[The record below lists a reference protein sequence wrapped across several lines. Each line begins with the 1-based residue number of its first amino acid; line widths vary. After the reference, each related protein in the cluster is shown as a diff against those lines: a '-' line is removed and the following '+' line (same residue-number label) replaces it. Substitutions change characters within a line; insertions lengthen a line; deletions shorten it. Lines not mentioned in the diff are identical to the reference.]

1 MQRLAKIGA
10 TLRNNWKK
18 SIAAGL
24 AGTYLVQWQKQKW
37 EDNDY
42 MRALAREAYS
52 YGSQCMGVDAKNY
65 AVTVI
70 LNPVSGG
77 VKGRTLYEAHCAP
90 LLHLA
95 GFKVSVIRTESDGQ
109 AKEIMQLM
117 KDADA
122 VLVAGGDG
130 TVMEVV
136 TGLMRREDRD
146 AAAQVPIGIL
156 PVGKNNLT
164 AKSLFPGADNQ
175 VRLLGEATMAVVRQL
190 RRPTGVIEVEN
201 QTVGKSIYAMSQ
213 LDLGAWKDTR
223 LLIDKWF
230 LSFDWMKQYTPQ
242 ALYARAYL
250 TKNKYL
256 TLDCN
261 LEVKYQEKVKRDNGP
276 AAESG
281 NIGNG
286 EKAGQGIFSSWFG
299 GQKVE
304 EKTKTLPALLQW
316 QTKEHHGSGM
326 TIESNGEELK
336 ASLAPLC
343 TTLGDFTSYGAS
355 LMDSRSAN
363 HPGATNIT
371 SPAILISPI
380 VQPEIEEQE
389 NVLNEEEGRK
399 ICVDGDDIEFSG
411 PLMITFLKDRI
422 SLFCSKSLV
431 REEIP
436 SSSAPPSQRWS
447 SVSSLSLARRAKI

>member
-1 MQRLAKIGA
+1 MQRLAKIGT

-42 MRALAREAYS
+42 MRALARWPDFYLCSTNLDLVILQSIMSYVPSLRHILFREAYS

-164 AKSLFPGADNQ
+164 AKSLFPGAENQ

-190 RRPTGVIEVEN
+190 RRPTGVMEVN
-201 QTVGKSIYAMSQ
+201 FGP
-213 LDLGAWKDTR
+213 LD
-223 LLIDKWF
+223 F
-230 LSFDWMKQYTPQ
+230 
-242 ALYARAYL
+242 
-250 TKNKYL
+250 
-256 TLDCN
+256 
-261 LEVKYQEKVKRDNGP
+261 EVHTYY
-276 AAESG
+276 
-281 NIGNG
+281 
-286 EKAGQGIFSSWFG
+286 IFSGGKPDSW
-299 GQKVE
+299 QKHLCHEPVGPRSLE
-304 EKTKTLPALLQW
+304 GHAVIDRQMVSLL
-316 QTKEHHGSGM
+316 
-326 TIESNGEELK
+326 
-336 ASLAPLC
+336 
-343 TTLGDFTSYGAS
+343 
-355 LMDSRSAN
+355 
-363 HPGATNIT
+363 
-371 SPAILISPI
+371 
-380 VQPEIEEQE
+380 
-389 NVLNEEEGRK
+389 
-399 ICVDGDDIEFSG
+399 
-411 PLMITFLKDRI
+411 
-422 SLFCSKSLV
+422 
-431 REEIP
+431 
-436 SSSAPPSQRWS
+436 
-447 SVSSLSLARRAKI
+447 

>member
-1 MQRLAKIGA
+1 MQRIMKIGT

-37 EDNDY
+37 EDNEY
-42 MRALAREAYS
+42 MRALAREAYT
-52 YGSQCMGVDAKNY
+52 YGSQCMSVDAANY

-77 VKGRTLYEAHCAP
+77 VKGRTLYETHCAP

-146 AAAQVPIGIL
+146 AAAKVPIGIL

-164 AKSLFPGADNQ
+164 AKGLFPGMDNQ

-190 RRPTGVIEVEN
+190 RRPTGVMQVEN
-201 QTVGKSIYAMSQ
+201 QTVGKSIYAMNQ

-230 LSFDWMKQYTPQ
+230 LSFDWMKKYIPQ
-242 ALYARAYL
+242 ALYGRAYL
-250 TKNKYL
+250 FKHKDL
-256 TLDCN
+256 TLDCH
-261 LEVKYQEKVKRDNGP
+261 LEVKYQESV
-276 AAESG
+276 ESDYETV
-281 NIGNG
+281 G
-286 EKAGQGIFSSWFG
+286 EGESSEKGGLFSWFG

-304 EKTKTLPALLQW
+304 TKPQTPPKVLQW
-316 QTKEHHGSGM
+316 QSREYHGSGL
-326 TIESNGEELK
+326 TIEPGEGELK
-336 ASLAPLC
+336 ASLAPACL
-343 TTLGDFTSYGAS
+343 TLGDFTSHGAS
-355 LMDSRSAN
+355 LLLSRSAN
-363 HPGATNIT
+363 HPEATNIS

-380 VQPEIEEQE
+380 NQPVSEEKQDGQAE
-389 NVLNEEEGRK
+389 GEEKERK
-399 ICVDGDDIEFSG
+399 ICVDGDDVEFTD
-411 PLMITFLKDRI
+411 PLMITYLRDRL

-431 REEIP
+431 KEEISP
-436 SSSAPPSQRWS
+436 ASAPPQRWS
-447 SVSSLSLARRAKI
+447 PVSNLSLARRAKI

>member
-1 MQRLAKIGA
+1 MQRIVKIGT

-37 EDNDY
+37 EDNEY

-52 YGSQCMGVDAKNY
+52 YGSQCMSVDAANY

-77 VKGRTLYEAHCAP
+77 VKGRTLYETHCAP

-146 AAAQVPIGIL
+146 AAAKVPIGIL

-164 AKSLFPGADNQ
+164 AKGLFPGMDNQ

-190 RRPTGVIEVEN
+190 RRPTGVMQVEN
-201 QTVGKSIYAMSQ
+201 QTVGKSIYAMNQ

-230 LSFDWMKQYTPQ
+230 LSFDWMKKYIPQ
-242 ALYARAYL
+242 ALYGRAYL
-250 TKNKYL
+250 FKHKDL
-256 TLDCN
+256 MLDCN
-261 LEVKYQEKVKRDNGP
+261 LEVKYQESVKDDH
-276 AAESG
+276 ETV
-281 NIGNG
+281 G
-286 EKAGQGIFSSWFG
+286 EGVSDKGGLFSWFG

-304 EKTKTLPALLQW
+304 ARPQTPPKVLQW
-316 QTKEHHGSGM
+316 QSKEYHGSGL
-326 TIESNGEELK
+326 TIEPGEGELT
-336 ASLAPLC
+336 ASLAPACL
-343 TTLGDFTSYGAS
+343 TLGDFTSHGAS
-355 LMDSRSAN
+355 LLLSRSAN
-363 HPGATNIT
+363 HPEATNIS

-380 VQPEIEEQE
+380 NQPVSEEKQDGQAE
-389 NVLNEEEGRK
+389 GEEKERK
-399 ICVDGDDIEFSG
+399 ICVDGDDVEFTD
-411 PLMITFLKDRI
+411 PLMITYLRDRL

-431 REEIP
+431 KEEISTP
-436 SSSAPPSQRWS
+436 SAPPQRWS
-447 SVSSLSLARRAKI
+447 PVSNLSLARRAKI

>member
-1 MQRLAKIGA
+1 MQRIVKIGT

-18 SIAAGL
+18 SIVAGL

-37 EDNDY
+37 EDNEY

-52 YGSQCMGVDAKNY
+52 YGSQCMSVDAANY

-77 VKGRTLYEAHCAP
+77 VKGRTLYETHCAP

-146 AAAQVPIGIL
+146 AAAKVPIGIL

-164 AKSLFPGADNQ
+164 AKELFPGVDNQ

-190 RRPTGVIEVEN
+190 RRPTGVMQVEN
-201 QTVGKSIYAMSQ
+201 QTVGKSIYAMNQ

-230 LSFDWMKQYTPQ
+230 LSFDWMKKYIPQ
-242 ALYARAYL
+242 ALYGRAYL
-250 TKNKYL
+250 FKQKDL

-261 LEVKYQEKVKRDNGP
+261 LEVKYQECVEGENDKVV
-276 AAESG
+276 A
-281 NIGNG
+281 G
-286 EKAGQGIFSSWFG
+286 EGVSEKGGLFSWLG

-304 EKTKTLPALLQW
+304 ARPQTPPKALQW
-316 QTKEHHGSGM
+316 QSKEYHGSGL
-326 TIESNGEELK
+326 TIGAGEGELK
-336 ASLAPLC
+336 ASLAPTCL
-343 TTLGDFTSYGAS
+343 TLGDFTSHGAS
-355 LMDSRSAN
+355 LLASRSAN
-363 HPGATNIT
+363 HPEATNIS

-380 VQPEIEEQE
+380 NQPVSEEKQDDGQQTE
-389 NVLNEEEGRK
+389 GEEKERK
-399 ICVDGDDIEFSG
+399 ICVDGDDVEFTD
-411 PLMITFLKDRI
+411 PLMVTYLRDRL

-431 REEIP
+431 KEEI
-436 SSSAPPSQRWS
+436 STASAPPQQRWS
-447 SVSSLSLARRAKI
+447 SVSNISLARRAKI

>member
-1 MQRLAKIGA
+1 MQRIVKIGT

-18 SIAAGL
+18 SIAAGV
-24 AGTYLVQWQKQKW
+24 AGTYLLQWQKQKW
-37 EDNDY
+37 EDNEY
-42 MRALAREAYS
+42 MRSLAREAYS
-52 YGSQCMGVDAKNY
+52 YGSQCMSVDGANY

-77 VKGRTLYEAHCAP
+77 VKGRTLYETHCAP

-146 AAAQVPIGIL
+146 AAAKVPIGIL

-164 AKSLFPGADNQ
+164 AKGLFPGVDNQ

-201 QTVGKSIYAMSQ
+201 QTVGKSVYAMNQ
-213 LDLGAWKDTR
+213 LDMGAWKDTR

-230 LSFDWMKQYTPQ
+230 LSFDWMKRYIPQ
-242 ALYARAYL
+242 ALYGRAFL
-250 TKNKYL
+250 TKHKDL

-261 LEVKYQEKVKRDNGP
+261 LDLKYQERAEGDHEKVDADGSEGGKGL
-276 AAESG
+276 
-281 NIGNG
+281 
-286 EKAGQGIFSSWFG
+286 FSWFG

-304 EKTKTLPALLQW
+304 ARPQTPPTVLQW
-316 QTKEHHGSGM
+316 QSKEYHGSGI
-326 TIESNGEELK
+326 TIECGEGELK
-336 ASLAPLC
+336 ASLAPSCLS
-343 TTLGDFTSYGAS
+343 LGDFTSHGAS
-355 LMDSRSAN
+355 LLSSRSAN
-363 HPGATNIT
+363 HPEATNIT

-380 VQPEIEEQE
+380 DQPGSKENQDGQAEGEEE
-389 NVLNEEEGRK
+389 GEGRK

-411 PLMITFLKDRI
+411 PLLVTFLRDRL

-431 REEIP
+431 KEEI
-436 SSSAPPSQRWS
+436 STASAPPQRWS
-447 SVSSLSLARRAKI
+447 SVSNLSLARRAKI